1 MVFQTGGTDVLVDSK
16 SSIAS
21 ERDGILQ
28 SVGGMACKYDELI
41 SKKKDEGR
49 EFVKDKRFFYIYHNT
64 VDSVGDDGKTEGHT
78 FEAVRRAIDELAA
91 IVNYIVNSLNGNHV
105 VVTADLS
112 KEVIEILAQSKDI
125 RIERIVSF
133 GQSSPDGFWYDQDQ
147 AEWIMVF
154 LGEAKLLLEG
164 DEEPIHMT
172 AGDHLTIPSHQ
183 KHRVE
188 WTMPDAPTIWLAVFY
203 SEADR

>member
-1 MVFQTGGTDVLVDSK
+1 MANLFQDLPS
-16 SSIAS
+16 
-21 ERDGILQ
+21 
-28 SVGGMACKYDELI
+28 
-41 SKKKDEGR
+41 
-49 EFVKDKRFFYIYHNT
+49 
-64 VDSVGDDGKTEGHT
+64 
-78 FEAVRRAIDELAA
+78 
-91 IVNYIVNSLNGNHV
+91 
-105 VVTADLS
+105 DLS

-147 AEWIMVF
+147 AEWVMI
-154 LGEAKLLLEG
+154 LQGEAKLLLEG
-164 DEEPIHMT
+164 DEESIHMT